1 MSSSSSL
8 GGDLPLLGIGD
19 LDRFLGSGVN
29 PGGGS
34 IGVGGSDGDDFG
46 TGGLLECV
54 LEFLRMD
61 FITPE
66 RVSPPSLVDVESVGN
81 AGGATLG
88 C

>member
-1 MSSSSSL
+1 MSSSLSL
-8 GGDLPLLGIGD
+8 GGDLPLLGIGV
-19 LDRFLGSGVN
+19 LDRFLGSGVS
-29 PGGGS
+29 PGGGA
-34 IGVGGSDGDDFG
+34 IGAGGSGDDFG

-61 FITPE
+61 FLTPE